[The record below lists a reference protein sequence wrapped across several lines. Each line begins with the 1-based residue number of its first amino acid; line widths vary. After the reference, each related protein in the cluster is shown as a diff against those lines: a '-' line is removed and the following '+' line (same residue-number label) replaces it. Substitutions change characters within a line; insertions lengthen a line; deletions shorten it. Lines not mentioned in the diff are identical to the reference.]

1 MRTKP
6 PDEPFAL
13 LTCLG
18 GPSAVLVPC
27 PVPAGP
33 WCPVDTWGGRR
44 ALPALQDAAG
54 RERLGEAGRAL
65 GPRLG
70 GGPVGGLGLW
80 GLEFPPAFLSSLRE
94 SGGFLRPAYVL
105 MLTR

>member
-54 RERLGEAGRAL
+54 REGEAG
-65 GPRLG
+65 GTRLG
-70 GGPVGGLGLW
+70 T
-80 GLEFPPAFLSSLRE
+80 PARDP
-94 SGGFLRPAYVL
+94 G
-105 MLTR
+105 